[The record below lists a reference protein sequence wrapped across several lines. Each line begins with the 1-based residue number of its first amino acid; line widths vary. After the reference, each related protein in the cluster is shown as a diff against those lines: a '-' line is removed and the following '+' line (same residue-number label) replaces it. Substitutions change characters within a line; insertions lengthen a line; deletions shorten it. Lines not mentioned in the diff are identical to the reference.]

1 MFDRLKFFRHP
12 VREEELSAH
21 LDGRLPPDRARR
33 LEEHL
38 RSCDSCRRKLAD
50 LRALAAALREM
61 PDAPVPR
68 SFALTPEQ
76 VRGVRPVR
84 PYAPAGRLYPVFRNA
99 AAAALILLFAFV
111 GADVFLESGGGRSEP
126 QGNMIGAQK
135 SMAVPSVTGG
145 AADEEKSE
153 RNAFGANEA
162 TPVPGTEGLVPPG
175 VPVPAAPGTSLPGA
189 ESTPLLVLSPTAWG
203 TPVPGAGLIPPPY
216 PVPTAPETP
225 PSATTLTPL
234 PSLALTAPETPPAV
248 EAARP
253 AAAPEEEGDRLWL
266 RVLEGVLGGS
276 ALGLLAVALFLRRR
290 SRRA

>member
-1 MFDRLKFFRHP
+1 MFDRLKFYRHP
-12 VREEELSAH
+12 VGEEDLSAH
-21 LDGRLPPDRARR
+21 LDGRLSPARARR
-33 LEEHL
+33 LEEHV

-84 PYAPAGRLYPVFRNA
+84 PYAPVGRLYPVFRNA
-99 AAAALILLFAFV
+99 AAAALVLLFAFV
-111 GADVFLESGGGRSEP
+111 GADIFLESGGGRSEP
-126 QGNMIGAQK
+126 HEDMVGAQK
-135 SMAVPSVTGG
+135 SMEVPSTQGVT
-145 AADEEKSE
+145 ADEENGG
-153 RNAFGANEA
+153 RQAFGEGEA
-162 TPVPGTEGLVPPG
+162 VPGSS
-175 VPVPAAPGTSLPGA
+175 AP

-203 TPVPGAGLIPPPY
+203 TPMPGGGLMPSPN

-234 PSLALTAPETPPAV
+234 PDLALAAPEASPAV

-266 RVLEGVLGGS
+266 RLLEGVLAAS

-290 SRRA
+290 SRRV

>member
-99 AAAALILLFAFV
+99 AAAALVLLFAFV
-111 GADVFLESGGGRSEP
+111 GADIFLESGGGWSEP
-126 QGNMIGAQK
+126 HGVMGGVEK
-135 SMAVPSVTGG
+135 SVEEPSVTGVT
-145 AADEEKSE
+145 ADEEKSE
-153 RNAFGANEA
+153 RQPFGQGEA
-162 TPVPGTEGLVPPG
+162 VPGA
-175 VPVPAAPGTSLPGA
+175 PAP

-234 PSLALTAPETPPAV
+234 PSLALTAPEASPAV
-248 EAARP
+248 EAARPAP

-276 ALGLLAVALFLRRR
+276 ALGLLAVALFLRGRW
-290 SRRA
+290 RRA

>member
-1 MFDRLKFFRHP
+1 MFDRLKFYRHP

-21 LDGRLPPDRARR
+21 LDGRLSPDRARR

-38 RSCDSCRRKLAD
+38 RSCDSCSRKLAD

-76 VRGVRPVR
+76 VRDVRPVR

-99 AAAALILLFAFV
+99 AAAALVLLFAFV
-111 GADVFLESGGGRSEP
+111 GADIFLESGGGRSEP
-126 QGNMIGAQK
+126 QGDMVGAEK
-135 SMAVPSVTGG
+135 SMEAPSVTGVT
-145 AADEEKSE
+145 ADEEKSE
-153 RNAFGANEA
+153 RQAFGENLA
-162 TPVPGTEGLVPPG
+162 TPLDTTGALRPPP
-175 VPVPAAPGTSLPGA
+175 VPVPVAPETPLPGA

-203 TPVPGAGLIPPPY
+203 TPMPG
-216 PVPTAPETP
+216 E
-225 PSATTLTPL
+225 SLTPL
-234 PSLALTAPETPPAV
+234 PDLALTAPGTP
-248 EAARP
+248 AAPGAAQP
-253 AAAPEEEGDRLWL
+253 AAAPEKEEDRVWL
-266 RVLEGVLGGS
+266 RVLEGVFAGS

>member
-1 MFDRLKFFRHP
+1 MLDRLKFYRHP
-12 VREEELSAH
+12 VREKDLSAH
-21 LDGRLPPDRARR
+21 LDGRLSPDRARR

-76 VRGVRPVR
+76 VRGVGPVR

-99 AAAALILLFAFV
+99 AAAALVLLFAFV

-126 QGNMIGAQK
+126 QGVMVGAEKNMEAPSAQG
-135 SMAVPSVTGG
+135 VT
-145 AADEEKSE
+145 ADEEDGD
-153 RNAFGANEA
+153 RQAFGENEA
-162 TPVPGTEGLVPPG
+162 VPGSSEP
-175 VPVPAAPGTSLPGA
+175 
-189 ESTPLLVLSPTAWG
+189 ESTPLLILSPTAWG
-203 TPVPGAGLIPPPY
+203 TPVPGAGLIPSPN

-234 PSLALTAPETPPAV
+234 PDLALTAPEASPAV

-253 AAAPEEEGDRLWL
+253 DAAAAPEEEEDRLWL
-266 RVLEGVLGGS
+266 RVLEGVLAAS